1 MLCSA
6 RLDGS
11 YAIRM
16 LLHSRGFL
24 HNSRDGARE
33 RRRGGRRGKRGGEGE
48 KKWMDLVLP
57 FFLRGRDLQPRGRR
71 WPRRYFRKFFN
82 NNSRV
87 DESLSLSLCLFYRRM
102 PRRRNLCPLSILS
115 LLEICYGVR
124 WSKHLFVSRYFFFL
138 LLRGTIV
145 SPLGISL
152 ASIIRLIGMIGDKS
166 NCSDACTYPGFIIVR
181 ININYLPDAKQ
192 R

>member
-57 FFLRGRDLQPRGRR
+57 FFWEEEISSHVEGDGHVDISES
-71 WPRRYFRKFFN
+71 F
-82 NNSRV
+82 STTTRV
-87 DESLSLSLCLFYRRM
+87 STSLSLSLSAYFIDECHEGATSALFRSFRFLRYVM
-102 PRRRNLCPLSILS
+102 AFDDRNTFLSR
-115 LLEICYGVR
+115 VT
-124 WSKHLFVSRYFFFL
+124 FFFYYYGEQL
-138 LLRGTIV
+138 FH
-145 SPLGISL
+145 
-152 ASIIRLIGMIGDKS
+152 RLE
-166 NCSDACTYPGFIIVR
+166 YR
-181 ININYLPDAKQ
+181 LPRLYD
-192 R
+192 

>member
-33 RRRGGRRGKRGGEGE
+33 RRRGGRRGKRGGEGG

-87 DESLSLSLCLFYRRM
+87 DESLSLSAYFIDECHEGATSALFRSFRFLRYVM
-102 PRRRNLCPLSILS
+102 AFDDRNTFLSR
-115 LLEICYGVR
+115 VT
-124 WSKHLFVSRYFFFL
+124 FFFYYYGEQL
-138 LLRGTIV
+138 FH
-145 SPLGISL
+145 
-152 ASIIRLIGMIGDKS
+152 RLE
-166 NCSDACTYPGFIIVR
+166 YR
-181 ININYLPDAKQ
+181 LPRLYD
-192 R
+192 

>member
-57 FFLRGRDLQPRGRR
+57 FFWEEEISSHVEGDGHVDISES
-71 WPRRYFRKFFN
+71 F
-82 NNSRV
+82 STTTRV
-87 DESLSLSLCLFYRRM
+87 STSLSLSLCLFYRRM